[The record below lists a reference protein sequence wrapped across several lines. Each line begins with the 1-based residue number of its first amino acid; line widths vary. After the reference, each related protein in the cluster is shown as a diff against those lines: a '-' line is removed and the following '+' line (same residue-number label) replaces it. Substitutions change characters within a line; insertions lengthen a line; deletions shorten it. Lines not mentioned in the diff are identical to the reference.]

1 MNFLLKASV
10 AGIVLACAPAQA
22 DTFFV
27 TTEDSVVKV
36 TEDSAFVFATGL
48 KEPTGIVEDGAGNIY
63 VGNRGANEILE
74 YPIINGAVSSTPIVF
89 ASGLHAP
96 QDLAFDH
103 AGNLYEADQGSG
115 TVYKFAFNGTR
126 LSNKANPVITGLADN
141 DRPCGLCFDAQ
152 GDLYVAA
159 YIGGILKFT
168 NNGGMWGSPA
178 IFASFSRA
186 RQMVFDKHGNLFT
199 ADHVDQRVYEF
210 LATPG
215 GLSAKATIFAERNG
229 LNAPG
234 GVAFDS
240 AGNLYVTNWGCG
252 SGTDGLEYPLTG
264 GALSNNPVPFVSG
277 FTAPAYI
284 LTYNA
289 PK

>member
-1 MNFLLKASV
+1 MNLLLKASL
-10 AGIVLACAPAQA
+10 AGALLACLPAHA

-48 KEPTGIVEDGAGNIY
+48 KDPTGIVEDGAGNIY

-74 YPIINGAVSSTPIVF
+74 YPMVNGAVSSTPIVF

-115 TVYKFAFNGTR
+115 TVNKFALNGTR
-126 LSNKANPVITGLADN
+126 LSRKADPVITGLADN
-141 DRPCGLCFDAQ
+141 NRPCGLCFDAQ
-152 GDLYVAA
+152 GNLYVAA
-159 YIGGILKFT
+159 YIGGILKFANT
-168 NNGGMWGSPA
+168 GAPWTTPTV
-178 IFASFSRA
+178 FASFSRA

-210 LATPG
+210 LNTPG
-215 GLSAKATIFAERNG
+215 GLSNKPVIFAENNG

-252 SGTDGLEYPLTG
+252 SGTDGLEYPLVNG
-264 GALSNNPVPFVSG
+264 VLSNSATPFVSG
-277 FTAPAYI
+277 FNAPAYI
-284 LTYNA
+284 LNYTA
-289 PK
+289 PR

>member
-1 MNFLLKASV
+1 MNFLLRASL
-10 AGIVLACAPAQA
+10 ASAVLACVPAQA

-27 TTEDSVVKV
+27 TTEDSVVEV
-36 TEDSAFVFATGL
+36 TEDTAFVFATGL

-63 VGNRGANEILE
+63 VGNRGANEIVE
-74 YPIINGAVSSTPIVF
+74 YPMVNGAVSNKAIIF

-103 AGNLYEADQGSG
+103 AGNLYEADQASG
-115 TVYKFAFNGTR
+115 TVNKFAFNGTK
-126 LSNKANPVITGLADN
+126 LSQKADPVITGLAGN
-141 DRPCGLCFDAQ
+141 NRPCGLCFDAQ
-152 GDLYVAA
+152 GNLYVAA

-168 NNGGMWGSPA
+168 NTGAPCTTPTV
-178 IFASFSRA
+178 FASFSRA

-210 LATPG
+210 LNTSG
-215 GLSAKATIFAERNG
+215 GLSNQPTVFAENNG

-252 SGTDGLEYPLTG
+252 SGTDGLEYPLANG
-264 GALSNNPVPFVSG
+264 VLSNTPSPFVSG

-284 LTYNA
+284 LTYTA
-289 PK
+289 PR